1 VRAALA
7 ILFLCAATSA
17 ARADAELPI
26 DGVSLSLPS
35 IDGATG
41 AEVGAERFVPEH
53 RLGLVATL
61 GARKTA
67 AGDYSGVAGG
77 AGVEARWYWHGL
89 ALWSHPAAGAH
100 GEERMVGWFLGGR
113 GDLSLSRTRD
123 LADARDLGTT
133 LSLGVFGLAGYR
145 IAPWRGLTITG
156 DVGLGFRNEHDLRG
170 RLPPW
175 TMGAITV
182 GLEVGWM
189 F

>member
-7 ILFLCAATSA
+7 IALLCAATNA
-17 ARADAELPI
+17 VRADTPLPV
-26 DGVSLSLPS
+26 DGIWLSLPS

-41 AEVGAERFVPEH
+41 AELGAERFVPER

-67 AGDYSGVAGG
+67 AGDYSAVAGG
-77 AGVEARWYWHGL
+77 AGLEARWYWRGR
-89 ALWSHPAAGAH
+89 ALWSHLAAGAH
-100 GEERMVGWFLGGR
+100 GEERMIGWFLGGR

-123 LADARDLGTT
+123 VADARDLGTT
-133 LSLGVFGLAGYR
+133 LSLGAFGLVGYR

-156 DVGLGFRNEHDLRG
+156 DVGLGLRNEHDLRG